1 MSQNLSNRFLTTR
14 ETRLGK
20 NGFQEIKKHKFF
32 LDLDA
37 DWDHLQ
43 QGFFFPFQLQSVKK
57 R

>member
-37 DWDHLQ
+37 DWDNLEK
-43 QGFFFPFQLQSVKK
+43 GFFFFPFNYNQ
-57 R
+57 